1 MNTEDASRFEELVRS
16 PIRSEERESAI
27 KQWHT
32 YKAGKQMAFV
42 QRGNAGEG
50 GANNGKVGLWSKG
63 DYVRSLTVPA
73 IDLCDATFE
82 DVCLGYVDMRGAKM
96 DRVRFTQNYLDRKS
110 VV

>member
-42 QRGNAGEG
+42 QQNA
-50 GANNGKVGLWSKG
+50 N
-63 DYVRSLTVPA
+63 TVTKFK
-73 IDLCDATFE
+73 IRTSNWLNKFSHQLNSC
-82 DVCLGYVDMRGAKM
+82 
-96 DRVRFTQNYLDRKS
+96 
-110 VV
+110 